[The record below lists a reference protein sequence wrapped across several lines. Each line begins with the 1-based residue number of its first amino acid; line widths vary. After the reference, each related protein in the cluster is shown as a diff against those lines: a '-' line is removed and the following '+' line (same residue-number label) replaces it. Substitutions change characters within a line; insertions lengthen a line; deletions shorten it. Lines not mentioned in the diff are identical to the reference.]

1 VSSASDEGLS
11 PMTCQMTWG
20 LRSSP
25 GSQSARVGP
34 PDAAA
39 DIENPAALRKCN
51 PLSLIAGRRQTA
63 RMQMLDG
70 RKGFQE

>member
-1 VSSASDEGLS
+1 LFFTGLAICSSRPA
-11 PMTCQMTWG
+11 
-20 LRSSP
+20 
-25 GSQSARVGP
+25 
-34 PDAAA
+34 DAAA
-39 DIENPAALRKCN
+39 DIETPAALRKCN